1 MFGLYCAIIMLYYFF
16 IHLMLKDLGREYLA
30 MEALKNFT
38 FLRKATSKGRVFL
51 YCKKCGFNENVQQS
65 RQWFVKDICRNFD
78 FNMRE
83 HAQGI
88 KHIEKGPK
96 TQTLISSF
104 LATT

>member
-16 IHLMLKDLGREYLA
+16 IHLMLKDLAREYLA

-51 YCKKCGFNENVQQS
+51 YCKTIKAV
-65 RQWFVKDICRNFD
+65 VCRNFD
-78 FNMRE
+78 FNMHE
-83 HAQGI
+83 HAQGM

-96 TQTLISSF
+96 TQTMISSF
-104 LATT
+104 LVTT